1 MTLFDFNPDSESK
14 VLFDK
19 CFSLL
24 VILMTLPL
32 TLTIAMLIKL
42 LDRGT
47 VFYRH
52 RRITVTG
59 KEFYC
64 FKFRTMYM
72 DADKR
77 LEEIMNND
85 PAAREEWERTF
96 KLKNDPR
103 ITWIGRVLRKTG
115 LDELPQFLNVLRG
128 EMSVVGAR
136 PIVQRELCDYYKEN
150 GGIYC
155 SIKPGITGI
164 WQVSRRRNSKDYQER
179 IKMDVWYAVN
189 RDFWLDLNI
198 IFLTVPCMIR
208 RDGA

>member
-1 MTLFDFNPDSESK
+1 MC
-14 VLFDK
+14 V
-19 CFSLL
+19 
-24 VILMTLPL
+24 
-32 TLTIAMLIKL
+32 
-42 LDRGT
+42 
-47 VFYRH
+47 
-52 RRITVTG
+52 
-59 KEFYC
+59 
-64 FKFRTMYM
+64 

-77 LEEIMNND
+77 LEDILNND
-85 PAAREEWERTF
+85 SAAQQEWERTF
-96 KLKNDPR
+96 KLKHDPR
-103 ITWIGRVLRKTG
+103 ITWIGRFLRKTS

-179 IKMDVWYAVN
+179 IKMDVWYAIN
-189 RDFWLDLNI
+189 RNFWLDLKI